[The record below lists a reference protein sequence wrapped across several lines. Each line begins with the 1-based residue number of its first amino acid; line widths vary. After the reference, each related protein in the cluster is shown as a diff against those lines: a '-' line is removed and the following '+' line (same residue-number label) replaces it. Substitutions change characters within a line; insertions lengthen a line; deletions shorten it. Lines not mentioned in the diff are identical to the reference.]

1 MTKYG
6 LAAARRSARLDTRT
20 GTRFSEEMRAG
31 WGAAAR
37 EAGWVLCGGDGARAW
52 LECEAARAR
61 VVDPRAVWTSVDGG
75 SGRNVAKIRRESR
88 ILRRL
93 PVAAT
98 RVALRPGSPAERC
111 RRAGAVSQDPGRA
124 MAARP
129 GRRATG
135 RRTGSLRA
143 EPGKAPFLRSA
154 HDQAERAVSSAGRL
168 RRRPREV
175 ASPAAGRNRA
185 LLRERRGDGARG
197 WARHSTVSP
206 REEDA

>member
-1 MTKYG
+1 
-6 LAAARRSARLDTRT
+6 
-20 GTRFSEEMRAG
+20 MRAG
-31 WGAAAR
+31 WGAARRQTSRLGAVRRRRRAGVAGVRGRSRESRRPAR
-37 EAGWVLCGGDGARAW
+37 RLDKCRRRIWPQCRE
-52 LECEAARAR
+52 
-61 VVDPRAVWTSVDGG
+61 
-75 SGRNVAKIRRESR
+75 IRRESR